1 MLTAVNSCS
10 QSLQSLPL
18 HNKFGLHE
26 QGGYK
31 WTLTKFGFWC
41 FACGYSDL
49 KQLQPLV
56 PGMLNKV
63 IDIEFGLHCRA
74 NRCSVES
81 CPFAAACV
89 VSCVSSVQGP
99 HAVCMQFVTAKPCLD
114 WMPVPPAC
122 VIIALMMLVYT
133 KAQCSV
139 QRVTS
144 MYLASSPRSEGV
156 MNLRA
161 RASAIAVQYLTNTNM
176 CRHLN
181 FRDP

>member
-1 MLTAVNSCS
+1 VLTAVNSCS

-56 PGMLNKV
+56 PGVLNKV
-63 IDIEFGLHCRA
+63 IDIEFRLHCRT

-81 CPFAAACV
+81 SPFAAACV
-89 VSCVSSVQGP
+89 VNCVLSVQGP
-99 HAVCMQFVTAKPCLD
+99 HARCMQFVTAKARLD
-114 WMPVPPAC
+114 WVPVPPAY
-122 VIIALMMLVYT
+122 VTTALMMLVYT
-133 KAQCSV
+133 QAQCNV
-139 QRVTS
+139 HCATS
-144 MYLASSPRSEGV
+144 MELVSSPRSEGLV
-156 MNLRA
+156 KLRA
-161 RASAIAVQYLTNTNM
+161 RATAA
-176 CRHLN
+176 
-181 FRDP
+181 